1 MKKGFTLIEL
11 LVVIAIIGILAS
23 IVLVSLGTA
32 RNKAKDS
39 AIKAELAGL
48 RASAEMYAT
57 DNSESYS
64 GLCADTGANG
74 GVRIGAAI
82 LSHGVTWQC
91 EDAAGAWMACAP
103 LATAAANQ
111 HCVDSNGASKQID
124 GTTCNAAFLTANTSC
139 P

>member
-48 RASAEMYAT
+48 RASAEMFSI
-57 DNSESYS
+57 DNTPADTYT
-64 GLCADTGANG
+64 GFCADGGSNG
-74 GVRIGAAI
+74 GLRIGTAI
-82 LSHGVTWQC
+82 GGHGSAMECSAT
-91 EDAAGAWMACAP
+91 ATAWAACAQ
-103 LATAAANQ
+103 LVGASTDY
-111 HCVDSNGASKQID
+111 HCVDSNGASKQT
-124 GTTCNAAFLTANTSC
+124 GGTCNAALVSSQAC

>member
-48 RASAEMYAT
+48 RASAEMFAT
-57 DNSESYS
+57 DNSEVYT
-64 GLCADTGANG
+64 GFCADTGANG
-74 GVRIGAAI
+74 AVRIETAVI
-82 LSHGVTWQC
+82 SHGTAAMPC
-91 EDAAGAWMACAP
+91 NDAAAAWAACAQ
-103 LATAAANQ
+103 LVGASGDY
-111 HCVDSNGASKQID
+111 HCVDSNGSSKQTT
-124 GTTCNAAFLTANTSC
+124 GTCTTVLASATVC

>member
-48 RASAEMYAT
+48 RASAEMFAT
-57 DNSESYS
+57 DNSESYA
-64 GLCADTGANG
+64 GFCANTGANG
-74 GVRIGAAI
+74 GARISTAI
-82 LSHGVTWQC
+82 TGHGSAMTC
-91 EDAAGAWMACAP
+91 ND
-103 LATAAANQ
+103 TAAAWAACAQ
-111 HCVDSNGASKQID
+111 LVGASADYHCVDSNGTSKQTT
-124 GTTCNAAFLTANTSC
+124 GTCSSGLGALTAC